1 MPRPVTGLS
10 PALVQTCNTTDAMHH
25 WLFPRKC
32 LLVDAEVQASLSQR
46 GDNVAAV
53 YICYEDSLKMPASS
67 TNNFVAV

>member
-1 MPRPVTGLS
+1 MLAG
-10 PALVQTCNTTDAMHH
+10 
-25 WLFPRKC
+25 
-32 LLVDAEVQASLSQR
+32 DAEVQASLSQR